1 MRIAGQ
7 VVASRFWMRC
17 LAIAQESKFLRKFEK
32 APGKGETPEVRSVQA
47 SNHFSHNDANKN
59 NIRLKRNRVIL

>member
-1 MRIAGQ
+1 
-7 VVASRFWMRC
+7 MRC